1 VKTYLFRRT
10 FNLIP
15 TLLLVSIAVF
25 AAIRFLPG
33 DPIYSMA
40 LVRDGLEVDR
50 EHYER
55 LKKLYGMDRPMVV
68 QYGQWLWDVVR
79 GDWGA
84 SLFNRKP
91 VFPQMVSRISF
102 TAQLAL
108 LSWCFSLLVGV
119 PLGIVAA
126 LKRNSLPDVG
136 ATAFA
141 MAGVALP
148 NFWLGLML
156 LIFFG
161 VWLGWV
167 PIGGYVSFFESPL
180 EWFRRMALPTVT
192 LGTGLVAVLAR
203 QTRSAM
209 LEVLAEDYVR
219 TARAKGLN
227 PFRVVGVHA
236 LKNALLPVVTVSSL
250 QLGGL
255 MGGAVVTESVFV
267 LPGVGKFVVDAVFDQ
282 DYLIVQLGILVITLG
297 VLLANFI
304 ADLLYAYLDP
314 RIRYS

>member
-1 VKTYLFRRT
+1 MKTYLLRRT

-55 LKKLYGMDRPMVV
+55 LKKLYGMDRPMVI
-68 QYGQWLWDVVR
+68 QYGQWLWDVAR

-91 VFPQMVSRISF
+91 VFPQMISRISF

-108 LSWCFSLLVGV
+108 MAWAFSLLVGV

-161 VWLGWV
+161 VWLGWI

-180 EWFRRMALPTVT
+180 EWFKRMALPTIT

-227 PFRVVGVHA
+227 PLRVVGVHA

-282 DYLIVQLGILVITLG
+282 DYVIVQLGILVITLG

>member
-1 VKTYLFRRT
+1 MKAYLIRRT
-10 FNLIP
+10 LNLLP
-15 TLLLVSIAVF
+15 TLLLVSFVVF
-25 AAIRFLPG
+25 AMIRFLPG

-40 LVRDGLEVDR
+40 VVRDGLEVDR

-55 LKKLYGMDRPMVV
+55 LKRLYGLDRPMVV
-68 QYGQWLWDVVR
+68 QYGQWLWDVLR

-91 VFPQMVSRISF
+91 VFPQMLSRLSF
-102 TAQLAL
+102 TAQLAFL
-108 LSWCFSLLVGV
+108 AWGISLLIGV
-119 PLGIVAA
+119 PLGILSA
-126 LKRNSLPDVG
+126 LRRNTLPDIG
-136 ATAFA
+136 ATTFA

-148 NFWLGLML
+148 HFWLGLML

-161 VWLGWV
+161 VWLRWV
-167 PIGGYVSFFESPL
+167 PIGGYVSFLESPL
-180 EWFRRMALPTVT
+180 GWFQRMALPTLT
-192 LGTGLVAVLAR
+192 LSTGLVAVLMR

-219 TARAKGLN
+219 TARAKGLH
-227 PFRVVGVHA
+227 PGRVVGIHA

-282 DYLIVQLGILVITLG
+282 DYVIVQMGILLITLG
-297 VLLANFI
+297 VLLSNFI